1 MTKVFWLYGYSA
13 AGKTTLAKRLR
24 ASLSDR
30 NIPVAML
37 DGDDFR
43 SGLCSDLGFGQGART
58 ENHRRVA
65 EMAKILAG
73 QGIVTVVATM
83 APEYQQR
90 DVVAKVLGS
99 QLTWVFIDASL
110 QLCMTRDPKGLYARA
125 KQGKVANLLDYPFQ
139 TPRPNE
145 RHIVINTAAGGVDQ
159 CAGSLLSSVLMELG
173 EFVI

>member
-24 ASLSDR
+24 DSMADR
-30 NIPVAML
+30 GLPVAML

-43 SGLCSDLGFGQGART
+43 SGLCSDLGFGAEART

-73 QGIVTVVATM
+73 QGIITVVATM

-99 QLTWVFIDASL
+99 QLTWVFIDAPL
-110 QLCMTRDPKGLYARA
+110 QLCMSRDPKGLYARA

-139 TPRPNE
+139 TPRPDE
-145 RHIVINTAAGGVDQ
+145 RHIVINTAAGGVEE
-159 CAGSLLSSVLMELG
+159 CANSLLESVMTELR
-173 EFVI
+173 EFAI